1 VGTTLGDVPS
11 LAQPASARLRQQH
24 ESEGG
29 VYIHVHFQPIG
40 GAAGDMTLASLL
52 AAGAPIG
59 EVEYFLQGLGM
70 PFDIETDA
78 VEVSG
83 VQALRLEVAAPE
95 QHVHRTFG
103 EIEALVSGAELPRRA
118 ANRAIEAFRRLA
130 AAEGVVH
137 GLPPEEVTFH
147 EVGAVDSVVDMVG
160 SCVALELLD
169 ADSVSCGPLPLG
181 SGVVPSRHG
190 PLPAPGP
197 ATLEVLMG
205 SRVLWTDEQHEMT
218 TPTGAA
224 LMCTLTGGA
233 LADAAPPMT
242 LRAVG
247 YGAGR
252 ARFRERPNLL
262 RATLGELEGAAGD
275 IQLLEANVDD
285 APGELLGAAIERLL
299 GAGALD
305 AWLEP
310 VFMKR
315 GRGAYKAC
323 LLAERRDRER
333 LARLLMRETGTLGVR
348 HHPVGRTV
356 AERRVVEVE
365 LSYGRC
371 RLKVGSLDGEEFIVA
386 PEHSDAARLAERSG
400 IPLPR
405 VYSDARAAFTARS
418 GGFSVREDS

>member
-1 VGTTLGDVPS
+1 
-11 LAQPASARLRQQH
+11 
-24 ESEGG
+24 
-29 VYIHVHFQPIG
+29 
-40 GAAGDMTLASLL
+40 MTLASLL
-52 AAGAPIG
+52 AAGAPLRA
-59 EVEYFLQGLGM
+59 VEDSLQRLGVS
-70 PFDIETDA
+70 FDIETDA

-83 VQALRLEVAAPE
+83 VRALRLEVATPE
-95 QHVHRTFG
+95 QYTHRTFSDV
-103 EIEALVSGAELPRRA
+103 EALVSSAELPGRA
-118 ANRAIEAFRRLA
+118 ANRAIEAFRRLV
-130 AAEGVVH
+130 AAEGAVH
-137 GLPPEEVTFH
+137 GIPLEEVKFH
-147 EVGAVDSVVDMVG
+147 EVGAVDSIVDLVG
-160 SCVALELLD
+160 SCVALELLGV
-169 ADSVSCGPLPLG
+169 DSVSCGPLPLG
-181 SGVVPSRHG
+181 SGVVPTRHG

-224 LMCTLTGGA
+224 LMYALTGGA
-233 LADAAPPMT
+233 FTDAVPPMT

-262 RATLGELEGAAGD
+262 RATLGKLEGAAGEV
-275 IQLLEANVDD
+275 QLLEANVDD
-285 APGELLGAAIERLL
+285 APGELLGAAVEQLL

-315 GRGAYKAC
+315 GRGAYKIC
-323 LLAERRDRER
+323 LLAEGRDRER

-371 RLKVGSLDGEEFIVA
+371 RLKVGSLDGEDFIVA
-386 PEHSDAARLAERSG
+386 PEHTDAARLAERSG
-400 IPLPR
+400 LPLPR
-405 VYSDARAAFTARS
+405 VYSDARVAFTIGS
-418 GGFSVREDS
+418 KEFSVQEEG